1 MPQQDDIEIYGKRR
15 AMYIIITLI
24 FLLYLGR
31 LYQLQLIYRDEYG
44 KKSEENS
51 IRTIPREPVRGTI
64 FDRNGT
70 LVVDNRPA
78 FSVTI
83 MPFEFDRKN
92 INYLAQLLSL
102 DPEFVSDRLKKGETY
117 SRFAPIKIKRDID
130 FKTLAAL
137 EENRS
142 RLPGVDY
149 EVESK
154 RFYTT
159 NAHASHVLGYTKEI
173 SEAQIK
179 ILGEDYAPGDVV
191 GSSGLEADYET
202 TLRGKKG
209 AELTV
214 VNVRGQVI
222 GRFEGGK
229 NDVQAV
235 QGDNLLLSMD
245 FGLQAFAESLMTGR
259 RGAVVAVDPN
269 DGGVLALVSMPD
281 YDLSLFSG
289 VTTPELWRSL
299 NEDEASPLFNRATL
313 TRYPPGSTFKMV
325 LAVAALESGT
335 ITPSWRVTCTGAFR
349 YGNKVF
355 KDLHVHGSVD
365 LIEAIQRS
373 CNVYFYQL
381 MLKTGLDPWSHYGAE
396 FGFGRLTG
404 IDIFEENPG
413 ILPTQAYMD
422 RRYGRSGW
430 TRGFL
435 PSFGIGQGD
444 VGVTP
449 LQMALYAA
457 ALATKG
463 EYNEPHVVHAV
474 VRSNPHSTDTVA
486 PSLRM
491 IDVSDATWSA
501 VREGMR
507 RVVEEPGG
515 TGGMARV
522 KGIQSGGK
530 TGTAQNPHGPDHAW
544 YIGFA
549 PYDHPKIA
557 IAVLVEN
564 AGFGG
569 SVAAPI
575 AGQCIER
582 YLYGR
587 LIRYDGVPQPATRA
601 THHPLLHAGMV
612 P

>member
-1 MPQQDDIEIYGKRR
+1 
-15 AMYIIITLI
+15 MYIIITLI

-137 EENRS
+137 EENRG

-149 EVESK
+149 QVESK

-202 TLRGKKG
+202 TLRGRKG

-229 NDVQAV
+229 SDVQAV

-422 RRYGRSGW
+422 RRYGKSGW

-549 PYDHPKIA
+549 PFDHPKIA

-601 THHPLLHAGMV
+601 AHQPPLHAGMV

>member
-15 AMYIIITLI
+15 AMYFIVTLI

-549 PYDHPKIA
+549 PFDHPKIA

>member
-1 MPQQDDIEIYGKRR
+1 
-15 AMYIIITLI
+15 MYIIITLI

-137 EENRS
+137 EENRG

-149 EVESK
+149 QVESK

-202 TLRGKKG
+202 TLRGRKG

-422 RRYGRSGW
+422 RRYGKSGW

-491 IDVSDATWSA
+491 INVSDATWSA

-569 SVAAPI
+569 SIAAPI

-601 THHPLLHAGMV
+601 TPHPPLHAGMV

>member
-15 AMYIIITLI
+15 AMYFIVTLI

-137 EENRS
+137 EENRG

-149 EVESK
+149 QVESK

-202 TLRGKKG
+202 TLRGRKG

-422 RRYGRSGW
+422 RRYGKSGW

>member
-1 MPQQDDIEIYGKRR
+1 
-15 AMYIIITLI
+15 
-24 FLLYLGR
+24 
-31 LYQLQLIYRDEYG
+31 
-44 KKSEENS
+44 
-51 IRTIPREPVRGTI
+51 
-64 FDRNGT
+64 
-70 LVVDNRPA
+70 
-78 FSVTI
+78 

-137 EENRS
+137 EENRG

-149 EVESK
+149 QVESK

-229 NDVQAV
+229 SDVQAV

-422 RRYGRSGW
+422 RRYGKSGW

-491 IDVSDATWSA
+491 INVSDATWSA

-549 PYDHPKIA
+549 PFDHPKIA

>member
-15 AMYIIITLI
+15 AMYFIVTLI

-202 TLRGKKG
+202 TLRGRKG

>member
-102 DPEFVSDRLKKGETY
+102 DPEFISDRLKKGETY

-149 EVESK
+149 QVESK

-202 TLRGKKG
+202 TLRGRKG

-422 RRYGRSGW
+422 RRYGKSGW

-491 IDVSDATWSA
+491 INVSDATWSA

-522 KGIQSGGK
+522 KGVQSGGK

-549 PYDHPKIA
+549 PFDHPKIA

-569 SVAAPI
+569 SIAAPI

-601 THHPLLHAGMV
+601 AHQPPLHAGMV

>member
-15 AMYIIITLI
+15 AMYFIVTLI

-137 EENRS
+137 EENRG

-149 EVESK
+149 QVESK

-202 TLRGKKG
+202 TLRGRKG

-229 NDVQAV
+229 SDVQAV

-422 RRYGRSGW
+422 RRYGKSGW

-491 IDVSDATWSA
+491 INVSDATWSA

-549 PYDHPKIA
+549 PFDHPKIA

-601 THHPLLHAGMV
+601 AHQPPLHAGMV

>member
-1 MPQQDDIEIYGKRR
+1 
-15 AMYIIITLI
+15 MYIIITLI

-137 EENRS
+137 EENRG

-149 EVESK
+149 QVESK

-202 TLRGKKG
+202 TLRGRKG

-229 NDVQAV
+229 SDVQAV

-422 RRYGRSGW
+422 RRYGKSGW

-491 IDVSDATWSA
+491 INVSDATWSA

-530 TGTAQNPHGPDHAW
+530 TGTAQNPHGLDHAW

-549 PYDHPKIA
+549 PFDHPKIA

-601 THHPLLHAGMV
+601 AHQPPLHAGMV

>member
-1 MPQQDDIEIYGKRR
+1 
-15 AMYIIITLI
+15 MYIIITLI

-137 EENRS
+137 EENRG

-149 EVESK
+149 QVESK

-381 MLKTGLDPWSHYGAE
+381 MLKTGLDSWSHYGAE

-422 RRYGRSGW
+422 RRYGKSGW

-444 VGVTP
+444 VGVPP

-491 IDVSDATWSA
+491 INVSDATWSA

>member
-1 MPQQDDIEIYGKRR
+1 
-15 AMYIIITLI
+15 MYFIITLI

-137 EENRS
+137 EENRG

-149 EVESK
+149 QVESK

-202 TLRGKKG
+202 TLRGRKG

-229 NDVQAV
+229 SDVQAV

-491 IDVSDATWSA
+491 INVSDATWSA

>member
-1 MPQQDDIEIYGKRR
+1 
-15 AMYIIITLI
+15 MYFIVTLI

>member
-15 AMYIIITLI
+15 AMYFIVTLI

-569 SVAAPI
+569 SIAAPI

>member
-137 EENRS
+137 EENRG
-142 RLPGVDY
+142 RVPGVDY
-149 EVESK
+149 QVESK

-202 TLRGKKG
+202 TLRGRKG

-229 NDVQAV
+229 SDVQAV

-422 RRYGRSGW
+422 RRYGKSGW

-491 IDVSDATWSA
+491 INVSDATWSA

-549 PYDHPKIA
+549 PFDHPKIA

-601 THHPLLHAGMV
+601 AHQPPLHAGMV

>member
-137 EENRS
+137 EENRG

-149 EVESK
+149 QVESK

-202 TLRGKKG
+202 TLRGRKG

-229 NDVQAV
+229 SDVQAV

-381 MLKTGLDPWSHYGAE
+381 MLKTGLDSWSHYGAE

-491 IDVSDATWSA
+491 INVSDATWSA

-522 KGIQSGGK
+522 KGIQSVGK

-549 PYDHPKIA
+549 PFDHPKIA

-601 THHPLLHAGMV
+601 AHQPPLHAGMV

>member
-1 MPQQDDIEIYGKRR
+1 
-15 AMYIIITLI
+15 MYFIVTLI

-491 IDVSDATWSA
+491 INVSDATWSA

>member
-1 MPQQDDIEIYGKRR
+1 
-15 AMYIIITLI
+15 MYIIITLI

-137 EENRS
+137 EENRG

-202 TLRGKKG
+202 TLRGRKG

-229 NDVQAV
+229 SDVQAV

-422 RRYGRSGW
+422 RRYGKSGW

>member
-137 EENRS
+137 EENRG

-149 EVESK
+149 QVESK

-202 TLRGKKG
+202 TLRGRKG

-229 NDVQAV
+229 SDVQAV

-422 RRYGRSGW
+422 RRYGKSGW

-491 IDVSDATWSA
+491 INVSDATWSA

-601 THHPLLHAGMV
+601 AHQPPLHAGMV

>member
-15 AMYIIITLI
+15 AMYFIVTLI

>member
-1 MPQQDDIEIYGKRR
+1 
-15 AMYIIITLI
+15 MYIIITLI

-137 EENRS
+137 EENRG

-202 TLRGKKG
+202 TLRGRKG

-229 NDVQAV
+229 SDVQAV

-422 RRYGRSGW
+422 RRYGKSGW

-491 IDVSDATWSA
+491 INVSDATWSA

-549 PYDHPKIA
+549 PFDHPKIA

>member
-202 TLRGKKG
+202 TLRGRKG

-229 NDVQAV
+229 SDVQAV

-422 RRYGRSGW
+422 RRYGKSGW

-491 IDVSDATWSA
+491 INVSDATWSA

-549 PYDHPKIA
+549 PFDHPKIA

-601 THHPLLHAGMV
+601 AHQPPLHAGMV

>member
-1 MPQQDDIEIYGKRR
+1 
-15 AMYIIITLI
+15 MYIIITLI

-137 EENRS
+137 EENRG

-149 EVESK
+149 QVESK

-202 TLRGKKG
+202 TLRGRKG

-229 NDVQAV
+229 SDVQAV

-422 RRYGRSGW
+422 RRYGKSGW

-491 IDVSDATWSA
+491 INVSDATWSA

-549 PYDHPKIA
+549 PFDHPKIA

-601 THHPLLHAGMV
+601 AHQPPLHAGMV

>member
-15 AMYIIITLI
+15 AMYFIVTLI

-491 IDVSDATWSA
+491 INVSDATWSA

>member
-15 AMYIIITLI
+15 AMYFIVTLI

-229 NDVQAV
+229 SDVQAV

-422 RRYGRSGW
+422 RRYGKSGW

-491 IDVSDATWSA
+491 INVSDATWSA

-549 PYDHPKIA
+549 PFDHPKIA

-601 THHPLLHAGMV
+601 AHQPPLHAGMV

>member
-1 MPQQDDIEIYGKRR
+1 
-15 AMYIIITLI
+15 MYIIITLI

-137 EENRS
+137 EENRG

-149 EVESK
+149 QVESK

-202 TLRGKKG
+202 TLRGRKG

-229 NDVQAV
+229 SDVQAV

-299 NEDEASPLFNRATL
+299 NEVSSGFNVQNGPCR
-313 TRYPPGSTFKMV
+313 
-325 LAVAALESGT
+325 
-335 ITPSWRVTCTGAFR
+335 
-349 YGNKVF
+349 
-355 KDLHVHGSVD
+355 
-365 LIEAIQRS
+365 
-373 CNVYFYQL
+373 
-381 MLKTGLDPWSHYGAE
+381 
-396 FGFGRLTG
+396 
-404 IDIFEENPG
+404 
-413 ILPTQAYMD
+413 
-422 RRYGRSGW
+422 GRSG
-430 TRGFL
+430 
-435 PSFGIGQGD
+435 IGNHN
-444 VGVTP
+444 T
-449 LQMALYAA
+449 L
-457 ALATKG
+457 LACDM
-463 EYNEPHVVHAV
+463 H
-474 VRSNPHSTDTVA
+474 
-486 PSLRM
+486 
-491 IDVSDATWSA
+491 WS
-501 VREGMR
+501 
-507 RVVEEPGG
+507 
-515 TGGMARV
+515 
-522 KGIQSGGK
+522 IQ
-530 TGTAQNPHGPDHAW
+530 
-544 YIGFA
+544 
-549 PYDHPKIA
+549 
-557 IAVLVEN
+557 
-564 AGFGG
+564 
-569 SVAAPI
+569 
-575 AGQCIER
+575 
-582 YLYGR
+582 
-587 LIRYDGVPQPATRA
+587 IRQ
-601 THHPLLHAGMV
+601 
-612 P
+612 

>member
-137 EENRS
+137 EENRG

-149 EVESK
+149 QVESK

-202 TLRGKKG
+202 TLRGTNG

-229 NDVQAV
+229 SDVQAV

-422 RRYGRSGW
+422 RRYGKSGW

-491 IDVSDATWSA
+491 INVSDATWSA

-549 PYDHPKIA
+549 PFDHPKIA

-601 THHPLLHAGMV
+601 AHQPPLHAGMV

>member
-491 IDVSDATWSA
+491 INVSDATWSA

-549 PYDHPKIA
+549 PFDHPKIA

>member
-137 EENRS
+137 EENRG

-149 EVESK
+149 QVESK

-202 TLRGKKG
+202 TLRGRKG

-229 NDVQAV
+229 SDVQAV

-422 RRYGRSGW
+422 RRYGKSGW

-491 IDVSDATWSA
+491 INVSDATWSA

-549 PYDHPKIA
+549 PFDHPKIA

-601 THHPLLHAGMV
+601 AHQPPLHAGMV

>member
-15 AMYIIITLI
+15 AMYFIVTLI

-137 EENRS
+137 EENRG

-149 EVESK
+149 QVESK

-202 TLRGKKG
+202 TLRGRKG

-214 VNVRGQVI
+214 VNVRGLVI

-229 NDVQAV
+229 SDVQAV

-422 RRYGRSGW
+422 RRYGKSGW

-491 IDVSDATWSA
+491 INVSDATWSA

-549 PYDHPKIA
+549 PFDHPKIA

-601 THHPLLHAGMV
+601 AHQPPLHAGMV

>member
-102 DPEFVSDRLKKGETY
+102 DPDFVSDRLKKGETY

-422 RRYGRSGW
+422 RRYGKSGW

-491 IDVSDATWSA
+491 INVSDATWSA

-569 SVAAPI
+569 SIAAPI

>member
-1 MPQQDDIEIYGKRR
+1 
-15 AMYIIITLI
+15 MYFIVTLI

-137 EENRS
+137 EENRG

-149 EVESK
+149 QVESK

-202 TLRGKKG
+202 TLRGRKG

-422 RRYGRSGW
+422 RRYGKSGW

-491 IDVSDATWSA
+491 INVSDATWSA

-549 PYDHPKIA
+549 PFDHPKIA

-601 THHPLLHAGMV
+601 AHQPPLHAGMV

>member
-15 AMYIIITLI
+15 AMYFIITLI

-202 TLRGKKG
+202 TLRGRKG

-491 IDVSDATWSA
+491 INVSDATWSA

-569 SVAAPI
+569 SIAAPI

>member
-1 MPQQDDIEIYGKRR
+1 
-15 AMYIIITLI
+15 MYIIITLI

-137 EENRS
+137 EENRG

-149 EVESK
+149 QVESK

-202 TLRGKKG
+202 TLRGRKG

-422 RRYGRSGW
+422 RRYGKSGW

-491 IDVSDATWSA
+491 INVSDATWSA

-549 PYDHPKIA
+549 PFDHPKIA

-601 THHPLLHAGMV
+601 AHQPPLHAGMV

>member
-1 MPQQDDIEIYGKRR
+1 
-15 AMYIIITLI
+15 MYIIITLI

-137 EENRS
+137 EENRG

-149 EVESK
+149 QVESK

-229 NDVQAV
+229 SDVQAV

-422 RRYGRSGW
+422 RRYGKSGW

-491 IDVSDATWSA
+491 INVSDETWSA

-601 THHPLLHAGMV
+601 AHQPPLHAGMV

>member
-15 AMYIIITLI
+15 AMYFIITLI

-137 EENRS
+137 EENRG

-149 EVESK
+149 QVESK

-202 TLRGKKG
+202 TLRGRKG

-229 NDVQAV
+229 SDVQAV

-245 FGLQAFAESLMTGR
+245 FGLQAFADSLMTGR

-422 RRYGRSGW
+422 RRYGKSGW

-491 IDVSDATWSA
+491 INVSDATWSA

-549 PYDHPKIA
+549 PFDHPKIA

-601 THHPLLHAGMV
+601 AHQPPLHAGMV

>member
-137 EENRS
+137 EENRG

-149 EVESK
+149 QVESK

-202 TLRGKKG
+202 TLRGRKG

-229 NDVQAV
+229 SDVQAV

-422 RRYGRSGW
+422 RRYGKSGW

-491 IDVSDATWSA
+491 INVSDATWSA

>member
-137 EENRS
+137 EENRG

-149 EVESK
+149 QVESK

-202 TLRGKKG
+202 TLRGRKG
-209 AELTV
+209 AALTV

-229 NDVQAV
+229 SDVQAV

-422 RRYGRSGW
+422 RRYGKSGW

-491 IDVSDATWSA
+491 INVSDATWSA

-549 PYDHPKIA
+549 PFDHPKIA

-601 THHPLLHAGMV
+601 AHQPPLHAGMV

>member
-1 MPQQDDIEIYGKRR
+1 
-15 AMYIIITLI
+15 MYIIITLI

-137 EENRS
+137 EENRG

-149 EVESK
+149 QVESK

-202 TLRGKKG
+202 TLRGRKG

-229 NDVQAV
+229 SDVQAV

-422 RRYGRSGW
+422 RRYGKSGW

-435 PSFGIGQGD
+435 PSFGIGQGE

-491 IDVSDATWSA
+491 INVSDATWSA

-549 PYDHPKIA
+549 PFDHPKIA

-569 SVAAPI
+569 SIAAPI

-601 THHPLLHAGMV
+601 AHQPPLHAGMV